1 MDDRAYLLKLQ
12 RKYTKDDI
20 VLYQKQ
26 EISKLQIELG
36 QAKSYIEELE
46 ETIKNKEISP
56 KQIEELKT
64 SGWTKQFLENERIN
78 ELLHQVKC
86 LNDKLNEQKHIDH
99 KKESIVWRD
108 KYFSEVAKN
117 LKTKDG

>member
-46 ETIKNKEISP
+46 ETIKNKEPFIEKEDSTL
-56 KQIEELKT
+56 QIVDGNTIKDL
-64 SGWTKQFLENERIN
+64 TKQVKSLYNKIN
-78 ELLHQVKC
+78 
-86 LNDKLNEQKHIDH
+86 DH
-99 KKESIVWRD
+99 KKEVTFWRD
-108 KYFSEVAKN
+108 KYLSETVKN
-117 LKTKDG
+117 KQNE

>member
-1 MDDRAYLLKLQ
+1 MDDREYLLKLQ

>member
-1 MDDRAYLLKLQ
+1 MDDREYLLKLQ

-78 ELLHQVKC
+78 ELLHQVNC

>member
-1 MDDRAYLLKLQ
+1 MDDREYLLKLQ

-86 LNDKLNEQKHIDH
+86 LTDKLNEQKHIDH

-108 KYFSEVAKN
+108 RYFSEVAKN
-117 LKTKDG
+117 LKTKDE

>member
-1 MDDRAYLLKLQ
+1 MDDREYLLKLQ

-46 ETIKNKEISP
+46 EIIKNKELSP

-78 ELLHQVKC
+78 ELLHQ
-86 LNDKLNEQKHIDH
+86 
-99 KKESIVWRD
+99 
-108 KYFSEVAKN
+108 
-117 LKTKDG
+117 

>member
-1 MDDRAYLLKLQ
+1 MDDREYLLKLQ

-86 LNDKLNEQKHIDH
+86 LNDKLNEKKHIDH

>member
-1 MDDRAYLLKLQ
+1 MDDREYLLKLQ

-46 ETIKNKEISP
+46 ETIKNKELSP

-86 LNDKLNEQKHIDH
+86 LTDKLNEQKYIDH

-108 KYFSEVAKN
+108 RYFSEVAKN

>member
-108 KYFSEVAKN
+108 RYFSEVAKN